1 MRAAPVEIAG
11 DYQHDDDGNMTTTV
25 LLLVEDESALQELLH
40 TELMDA
46 GFEIATASNGKK
58 ALAELA
64 TDAERFRAVITD
76 INLGRGPDGWEI
88 GRRAREV
95 VPAMPVVYMS
105 GDSVNDWASK
115 GVPNSVMLA
124 KPFAPAQLITEV
136 SRLITEADIHR
147 KD

>member
-1 MRAAPVEIAG
+1 
-11 DYQHDDDGNMTTTV
+11 MTTTV
-25 LLLVEDESALQELLH
+25 LLLVEDESALQEMLH
-40 TELMDA
+40 TELVDA
-46 GFEIATASNGKK
+46 GFEIAAASDGEK

-64 TDAERFRAVITD
+64 ANAGRFRAVVTD
-76 INLGRGPDGWEI
+76 INLGREPDGWAI
-88 GRRAREV
+88 GRRAREL
-95 VPAMPVVYMS
+95 VPEMPVLYMS

-124 KPFAPAQLITEV
+124 KPFAPVQLITEI